1 MLYGSHNKHAES
13 CRVCVCVCLQAL
25 NSTDHTYSGR
35 RLTRSGQFMQTDLRT
50 SDLGD
55 SELSK
60 SSKFTSDALPQED
73 SAMAVTSSGE
83 GLGMT
88 GSSRVSSMVA
98 VLARHASFGT

>member
-1 MLYGSHNKHAES
+1 MLSPA
-13 CRVCVCVCLQAL
+13 VCVCVQAI
-25 NSTDHTYSGR
+25 NSTDLTYSGR

-60 SSKFTSDALPQED
+60 SSKFTSDSLPQED

-88 GSSRVSSMVA
+88 GSSRVSSTA
-98 VLARHASFGT
+98 ALAQH